1 MTSSEDESPWR
12 CCWEIFFNLF
22 WMKLSL
28 RNQNNISEL
37 LRKLRTAFEKS
48 QIFILY
54 IYNQMSWRKSLMN
67 LQIRN
72 RSEGKCT
79 TVVM

>member
-1 MTSSEDESPWR
+1 MKVLGAVVGKKN
-12 CCWEIFFNLF
+12 CNLF

-54 IYNQMSWRKSLMN
+54 MYNQSLG
-67 LQIRN
+67 
-72 RSEGKCT
+72 EKA
-79 TVVM
+79 

>member
-1 MTSSEDESPWR
+1 MKVLGAVVGKKN
-12 CCWEIFFNLF
+12 CNLF

-48 QIFILY
+48 QYLY
-54 IYNQMSWRKSLMN
+54 
-67 LQIRN
+67 
-72 RSEGKCT
+72 CT
-79 TVVM
+79 FTTNVLEKKPDESANS

>member
-1 MTSSEDESPWR
+1 
-12 CCWEIFFNLF
+12 
-22 WMKLSL
+22 MKLSL

-54 IYNQMSWRKSLMN
+54 IYNQCLGEKA
-67 LQIRN
+67 
-72 RSEGKCT
+72 
-79 TVVM
+79 

>member
-1 MTSSEDESPWR
+1 MKVLGAVVGKKN
-12 CCWEIFFNLF
+12 CNLF

-37 LRKLRTAFEKS
+37 LRKLRTSFEKS

-54 IYNQMSWRKSLMN
+54 IYNQCLGEKA
-67 LQIRN
+67 
-72 RSEGKCT
+72 
-79 TVVM
+79 